1 MLRRFTAALV
11 GAATIMAGLAAPA
24 MAVTGGDPVPSGSA
38 PYLVKVQLGEERAC
52 SGALVRPQWVLTAGS
67 CLAGDG
73 GALTT
78 GRPPVAAEVVVGG
91 THAGSPARTLD
102 VDRVVPHP
110 DRDVALVR
118 LALPTQGIAQATVTS
133 AAPAAGAASVLAG
146 FGRTADAWVP
156 DVAERA
162 AGVVGEVSAAT
173 FVWTGADGAAGA
185 CLGDAGA
192 PVVGSGGATLLGLVA
207 GSDRARCLAE
217 ATEPAAATTV
227 VRLDGLGSWVE
238 RNAPALSPQF
248 GWEYRSTTAGIGGYD
263 LSSAADKV
271 IAFDYAHSG
280 RADHLLMY
288 RPGSNVVQVVRRAAD
303 GTYAQVFRSTTGLGD
318 WALNNPVDR
327 IVAFDFEGDGKL
339 DDLMV
344 YRRGVG
350 SADVRNLA
358 VYSQDASGQFV
369 KKYENAAGLVRNGDD
384 PQLLPVDFD
393 GDGRLDEIMQYDP
406 SVGGTAAV
414 VAGPS
419 FGYLMPHTTS
429 LGGWTFAPG
438 DRVVPFDRDHDGKSD
453 DLFVYRP
460 GTAQKYAVLS
470 RNTSGGYS
478 TVDTAT
484 WTSLDN
490 AADQVVAMDYDH
502 DGLDDDIV
510 AYRPVAGGFGRVS
523 AITWD
528 AATDTYAPLTGPR
541 DGGLGG
547 FDLTNAADRLVP
559 FEGPGTGSRTLVLG
573 YRPGAKSAW
582 AIKRLDRGESQY
594 ELAHESYSGVA
605 GFDLSNAADK
615 AIAYDFDHSGRAD
628 HVLLY
633 RPGGRLV
640 VIAERRADGTYAEVH
655 RGTGIGDWPLTSAVD
670 KIVAFDLEGDGKLD
684 DLLVY
689 RPGVGSTTV
698 RNVAVYSR
706 DASGQFVKK
715 YQNAWGVVLNA
726 DDPQLVPVDYD
737 GDGRLDEI
745 MQYDPSA
752 GGTAAVVA
760 GPTFG
765 YVMPH
770 TASLGGWAFAA
781 GDRITPFDAD
791 HDGKPNDLLVYRP
804 GTAKKYS
811 VVSRDTTSAYTKQSE
826 GTWPALGSAT
836 SRVVAT
842 AYDDDG
848 RLDDLVAYA
857 PGTTMSAIRT
867 ATATGFTE
875 IRPDQAGGLGGY
887 SLRNAQDQL
896 VSVAAAGGGKA
907 HLFGYRPAQ
916 RLAVVLDRTRKPDAS
931 VTVAR
936 PAGVTSLVERFA
948 YPDAARIGE
957 QLGIELISGDGNIT
971 VDVECATVPD
981 EEGVGAMR
989 VKYTVESGG
998 ARTLCLVVR
1007 GDSGR
1012 IDLRVANVY
1021 SIRGDGYEEGAG
1033 HDFTAVVDTP
1043 SGDPVEITGDADSY
1057 TPVGIG
1063 ADPNS
1068 ERTVLL
1074 QITV

>member
-1 MLRRFTAALV
+1 MLRRLSAALV
-11 GAATIMAGLAAPA
+11 GVATVMAGLAAPA
-24 MAVTGGDPVPSGSA
+24 MAVTGGDPVPSGSGS
-38 PYLVKVQLGEERAC
+38 YLVKVQLGDERAC
-52 SGALVRPQWVLTAGS
+52 SGALVRPQWVLTVAS
-67 CLAGDG
+67 CVAGDG
-73 GALTT
+73 GSLTT
-78 GRPPVAAEVVVGG
+78 GRPPVAAKVVVGG
-91 THAGSPARTLD
+91 AHAGSPARTLE
-102 VDRVVPHP
+102 VDRLVPHP

-118 LALPTQGIAQATVTS
+118 LVLPTQGIAQATVTS
-133 AAPAAGAASVLAG
+133 EAPTAGAASVMAG
-146 FGRTADAWVP
+146 FGRTADTWVP
-156 DVAERA
+156 DAAEYA
-162 AGVVGEVSAAT
+162 TGVVGEVSAAT
-173 FVWTGADGAAGA
+173 FAWASADGAAGA

-192 PVVGSGGATLLGLVA
+192 PVARTGGAALLGLVA
-207 GSDRARCLAE
+207 GSNRARCLAE
-217 ATEPAAATTV
+217 ETTPAAATTV
-227 VRLDGLGSWVE
+227 VRVDGLGGWVE
-238 RNAPALSPQF
+238 RNAPALSAQF

-271 IAFDYAHSG
+271 VAFDYEHSG

-288 RPGSNVVQVVRRAAD
+288 RPGSKVLQVVRRNVD
-303 GTYAQVFRSTTGLGD
+303 GTYARVFQSTTGLGD
-318 WALNNPVDR
+318 WVLDNPVDK
-327 IVAFDFEGDGKL
+327 IIAFDLEGSGKP
-339 DDLMV
+339 DDLLV
-344 YRRGVG
+344 YRVGVG
-350 SADVRNLA
+350 SAEVPNYA
-358 VYSQDASGQFV
+358 VFSRDAAGQFV
-369 KKYENAAGLVRNGDD
+369 RKHEGAWGQVRNNPEAQVVAIDHDGTGRMDD
-384 PQLLPVDFD
+384 LL
-393 GDGRLDEIMQYDP
+393 QYDP
-406 SVGGTAAV
+406 SSGGTAAV
-414 VAGPS
+414 VNPRTW
-419 FGYLMPHTTS
+419 GYALPHATS
-429 LGGWTFAPG
+429 LGGWTFGAG
-438 DRVVPFDRDHDGKSD
+438 DRVVPFDREHDGKTD

-460 GTAQKYAVLS
+460 GTASKYAVLG
-470 RNTSGGYS
+470 RNASGAYV
-478 TVDTAT
+478 TVDAAT
-484 WTSLDN
+484 WTSLEN

-502 DGLDDDIV
+502 DGLDDDLV
-510 AYRPVAGGFGRVS
+510 AYRPVSGDFGRVS

-528 AATDTYAPLTGPR
+528 AATDTYTPLTGPR

-547 FDLTNAADRLVP
+547 FDLANAADRLVP

-594 ELAHESYSGVA
+594 ELAHESSAGLA
-605 GFDLSNAADK
+605 GFDLSGAGDR

-640 VIAERRADGTYAEVH
+640 VIAERNADGTYTQVH
-655 RGTGIGDWPLTSAVD
+655 RGTGIGDWALDNAVD
-670 KIVAFDLEGDGKLD
+670 KVVAFDLEGDGKLD

-689 RPGVGSTTV
+689 RPGVGSADV

-706 DASGQFVKK
+706 DASGQFLKK
-715 YQNAWGVVLNA
+715 YQNAWGLVLNGE
-726 DDPQLVPVDYD
+726 DPQLAPVDFD

-765 YVMPH
+765 YLMPH
-770 TASLGGWAFAA
+770 TTSLGGWTFAA
-781 GDRITPFDAD
+781 GDRVTPFDAD

-826 GTWPALGSAT
+826 GTWPALGSTT

-848 RLDDLVAYA
+848 KLDDLVAYA
-857 PGTTMSAIRT
+857 PGTTMAAIRT

-875 IRPDQAGGLGGY
+875 SRPDQAGGLGGF
-887 SLRNAQDQL
+887 SLRSAQDQL
-896 VSVAAAGGGKA
+896 VSVDAAGGGKA

-916 RLAVVLDRTRKPDAS
+916 KVAVVLDRTRKPDPA
-931 VTVAR
+931 VTVSR
-936 PAGVTSLVERFA
+936 PAGESSLVERFA
-948 YPDAARIGE
+948 YPDAERIGAL
-957 QLGIELISGDGNIT
+957 LGIELVSGDGHIV

-981 EEGVGAMR
+981 DENVGAMR
-989 VKYTVESGG
+989 VRYTVESGG

-1012 IDLRVANVY
+1012 IDLRVQNVF
-1021 SIRGDGYEEGAG
+1021 SLRGDGYEIGAG
-1033 HDFTAVVDTP
+1033 HDYTAVVDTP
-1043 SGDPVEITGDADSY
+1043 SGEPVTITGEPDTY

-1063 ADPNS
+1063 ADPGS
-1068 ERTVLL
+1068 EQTVLL